1 MKPHEKIYPV
11 VSSRALQTLANDE
24 LCPKYKKLYKILKN
38 RFFIFSQKCQKWVP
52 AYFLGY
58 PDQFYA

>member
-11 VSSRALQTLANDE
+11 GSSRALQTLADDE
-24 LCPKYKKLYKILKN
+24 LYPKYKILFKKIKN
-38 RFFIFSQKCQKWVP
+38 RFFIFFQKCQKWVP